1 VGKVFKVAREQ
12 GSKGAI
18 CDPATL
24 RPCQR
29 VKVVT
34 DSASDIPTAI
44 AQELGITVVPCNVH
58 FGERTYRDGV
68 DLTGEEFFIEL
79 ARSPMLPTTSQP
91 AVGVFEEAYR
101 RLAEETDQI
110 ISINL
115 PEKLSATLN
124 SARLAAQSF
133 PELEI
138 TIIDSTQVCMAQG
151 WLAIIAARAARQGMG
166 LAEIVG
172 LVEDTIPRLR
182 LIALLDTLEY
192 VQKGGRI
199 GKASALLGT
208 LLNVKPLIQVLD
220 GEALPLENVR
230 TRQKALRR
238 LVEIVGDLGPL
249 QEVAVMHA
257 NAPAIAQQLVDMLA
271 PLHLPDRIL
280 VGQVGAI
287 LGTHAGPGA
296 VGVACVVKG

>member
-1 VGKVFKVAREQ
+1 MSNSVSEASPRGKGSAR
-12 GSKGAI
+12 
-18 CDPATL
+18 
-24 RPCQR
+24 R

-34 DSASDIPTAI
+34 DSASDIPAAI
-44 AQELGITVVPCNVH
+44 AKELGITVVPCNVH

-68 DLTGEEFFIEL
+68 DLTSEEFFDKM
-79 ARSPMLPTTSQP
+79 ARSPILPTTSQP

-101 RLAEETDQI
+101 QVAEETAQI
-110 ISINL
+110 VSINL
-115 PEKLSATLN
+115 PKKLSATYN
-124 SARLAAQSF
+124 SARLAAQAL

-138 TIIDSTQVCMAQG
+138 VVIDSTQVCMAQG
-151 WLAIIAARAARQGMG
+151 WLAIIAARAARQRKG
-166 LAEIVG
+166 LAEIVA

-192 VQKGGRI
+192 IQKGGRI

-208 LLNVKPLIQVLD
+208 LLNVKPLIQVLN

-249 QEVAVMHA
+249 EEVAVMHA
-257 NAPAIAQQLVDMLA
+257 NAPAIAWQLAEMLA
-271 PLHLPDRIL
+271 PIHPPDRIL
-280 VGQVGAI
+280 IGQVGAI

-296 VGVACVVKG
+296 VGVACVIAGRGSPAC

>member
-1 VGKVFKVAREQ
+1 
-12 GSKGAI
+12 
-18 CDPATL
+18 
-24 RPCQR
+24 
-29 VKVVT
+29 
-34 DSASDIPTAI
+34 
-44 AQELGITVVPCNVH
+44 
-58 FGERTYRDGV
+58 
-68 DLTGEEFFIEL
+68 
-79 ARSPMLPTTSQP
+79 
-91 AVGVFEEAYR
+91 
-101 RLAEETDQI
+101 
-110 ISINL
+110 
-115 PEKLSATLN
+115 
-124 SARLAAQSF
+124 
-133 PELEI
+133 
-138 TIIDSTQVCMAQG
+138 
-151 WLAIIAARAARQGMG
+151 MG
-166 LAEIVG
+166 LAEIVA

-192 VQKGGRI
+192 VRRGGRI

-257 NAPAIAQQLVDMLA
+257 NAPATVQQLVEMLA
-271 PLHLPDRIL
+271 PFHPPDRIL

-296 VGVACVVKG
+296 VGVACVVGR

>member
-1 VGKVFKVAREQ
+1 MFR
-12 GSKGAI
+12 GSLA
-18 CDPATL
+18 PL
-24 RPCQR
+24 RGQASTGM

-34 DSASDIPTAI
+34 DSASDIPAAI
-44 AQELGITVVPCNVH
+44 ARELGITVVPCNVH
-58 FGERTYRDGV
+58 FGEQTYRNGV
-68 DLTGEEFFIEL
+68 DLTSEEFFTEL
-79 ARSPMLPTTSQP
+79 ARNPVLPTTSQP

-101 RLAEETDQI
+101 RLAAETNQI

-115 PEKLSATLN
+115 PAKLSATLN

-133 PELEI
+133 PDLEI
-138 TIIDSTQVCMAQG
+138 VIIDSTQVSMAQG

-166 LAEIVG
+166 LAEIIA
-172 LVEDTIPRLR
+172 LIEDTIPRLR
-182 LIALLDTLEY
+182 LIAMLDTLEY
-192 VQKGGRI
+192 LQKGGRI
-199 GKASALLGT
+199 GKATLLMGT

-257 NAPAIAQQLVDMLA
+257 NAPATARQLVEMLA
-271 PLHLPDRIL
+271 PFHPRDCIL
-280 VGQVGAI
+280 VSQVGAI

-296 VGVACVVKG
+296 VGVACVLAGHGSPAC

>member
-1 VGKVFKVAREQ
+1 MVSKLVSEASPREQ
-12 GSKGAI
+12 GSA
-18 CDPATL
+18 
-24 RPCQR
+24 RR
-29 VKVVT
+29 VKIVT
-34 DSASDIPTAI
+34 DSASDIPLAI
-44 AQELGITVVPCNVH
+44 ARDLGITVVPCNVH

-68 DLTGEEFFIEL
+68 DLTSEEFFTKM
-79 ARSPMLPTTSQP
+79 ASSPTLPTTSQP

-101 RLAEETDQI
+101 RLARETDQI

-115 PEKLSATLN
+115 PAKLSATLN
-124 SARLAAQSF
+124 SARLAAQSL

-138 TIIDSTQVCMAQG
+138 VIVDSTQVCMAQG
-151 WLAIIAARAARQGMG
+151 WLAIIAAQAARQGRG
-166 LAEIVG
+166 LAEIVA
-172 LVEDTIPRLR
+172 LIEDTIPRLR

-192 VQKGGRI
+192 LQKGGRI
-199 GKASALLGT
+199 GKVTALMGT
-208 LLNVKPLIQVLD
+208 LLNVKPLLQVLD

-249 QEVAVMHA
+249 EEVAVMHA
-257 NAPAIAQQLVDMLA
+257 NAPVTAQQLVEMLA
-271 PLHLPDRIL
+271 PIHPPERIL

-296 VGVACVVKG
+296 VGVACVVGR

>member
-1 VGKVFKVAREQ
+1 VGQLVSEASPRGQ
-12 GSKGAI
+12 GSA
-18 CDPATL
+18 
-24 RPCQR
+24 RR

-34 DSASDIPTAI
+34 DSASDIPADI
-44 AQELGITVVPCNVH
+44 ARELGITIVPCNVH

-68 DLTGEEFFIEL
+68 DLSGEEFL
-79 ARSPMLPTTSQP
+79 NRMATSPILPTTSQP

-101 RLAEETDQI
+101 RLAQETDQI
-110 ISINL
+110 VSINL
-115 PEKLSATLN
+115 PKKLSATYN
-124 SARLAAQSF
+124 SALLAAQAL

-138 TIIDSTQVCMAQG
+138 VILDSTQVCMAQG

-166 LAEIVG
+166 LAEIVA

-192 VQKGGRI
+192 VRRGGRI

-257 NAPAIAQQLVDMLA
+257 NAPATVQQLVEMLA
-271 PLHLPDRIL
+271 PFHPPDRIL

-296 VGVACVVKG
+296 VGVACVVGR

>member
-1 VGKVFKVAREQ
+1 LVSKLVSEASPREQ
-12 GSKGAI
+12 GSA
-18 CDPATL
+18 
-24 RPCQR
+24 RR
-29 VKVVT
+29 VKIVT
-34 DSASDIPTAI
+34 DSASDIPLAI
-44 AQELGITVVPCNVH
+44 ARDLGITVVPCNVH

-68 DLTGEEFFIEL
+68 DLTSEEFFTKM
-79 ARSPMLPTTSQP
+79 ASSPTLPTTSQP

-101 RLAEETDQI
+101 RLARETDQI

-115 PEKLSATLN
+115 PAKLSATLN
-124 SARLAAQSF
+124 SARLAAQSL

-138 TIIDSTQVCMAQG
+138 VIVDSTQVCMAQG
-151 WLAIIAARAARQGMG
+151 WLAIIAAQAARQGRG
-166 LAEIVG
+166 LAEIVA
-172 LVEDTIPRLR
+172 LIEDTIPRLR

-192 VQKGGRI
+192 LQKGGRI
-199 GKASALLGT
+199 GKVTALMGT
-208 LLNVKPLIQVLD
+208 LLNVKPLLQVLD

-249 QEVAVMHA
+249 EEVAVMHA
-257 NAPAIAQQLVDMLA
+257 NAPVTAQQLVEMLA
-271 PLHLPDRIL
+271 PIHPPERIL

-296 VGVACVVKG
+296 VGVACVVGR

>member
-1 VGKVFKVAREQ
+1 LVSEASPRGQSSAR
-12 GSKGAI
+12 
-18 CDPATL
+18 
-24 RPCQR
+24 R
-29 VKVVT
+29 VKIVT
-34 DSASDIPTAI
+34 DSASDIPAEI
-44 AQELGITVVPCNVH
+44 ARGLGITIVPCNVH
-58 FGERTYRDGV
+58 FGQNTYRDGV
-68 DLTGEEFFIEL
+68 DLTGEEFFNKM
-79 ARSPMLPTTSQP
+79 ATSPTLPTTSQP
-91 AVGVFEEAYR
+91 AVGVFEEVYR
-101 RLAEETDQI
+101 RLAQETDQI
-110 ISINL
+110 VSISL
-115 PEKLSATLN
+115 PKKLSATYN
-124 SARLAAQSF
+124 SALLAAQAL
-133 PELEI
+133 PQLEI
-138 TIIDSTQVCMAQG
+138 VIIDSTQVCMAQG

-166 LAEIVG
+166 LAEIVA

-230 TRQKALRR
+230 TRRKALQR

-257 NAPAIAQQLVDMLA
+257 NAPATAQQLVEMLA
-271 PLHLPDRIL
+271 PLHPPERIL

-296 VGVACVVKG
+296 VGVACVVGG